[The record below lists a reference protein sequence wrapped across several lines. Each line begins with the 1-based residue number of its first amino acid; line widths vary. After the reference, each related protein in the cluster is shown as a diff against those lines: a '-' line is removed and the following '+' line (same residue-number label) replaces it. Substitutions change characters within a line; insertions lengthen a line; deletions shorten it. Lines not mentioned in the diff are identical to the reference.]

1 MVTVNGVTSDLV
13 TVPCGIP
20 QGSVLGPI
28 LFLLHFNDFHK
39 CSSLFDFHL
48 FADDAN
54 LFNRHTDIAILREH
68 INTELKNVNRWL
80 CSNKLSLNIEKSS
93 YVVFHPSQKNITD
106 DFNLIID
113 DVCLKKEK
121 FIKYLGVIIDSNL
134 SWKPQVG
141 YIKKKLKR
149 SLGVLSK
156 IRYSL
161 DNSILISLCYILIYP
176 FFGMV

>member
-1 MVTVNGVTSDLV
+1 MIS
-13 TVPCGIP
+13 IY
-20 QGSVLGPI
+20 
-28 LFLLHFNDFHK
+28 LLITLICFKDTET
-39 CSSLFDFHL
+39 
-48 FADDAN
+48 
-54 LFNRHTDIAILREH
+54 RRH

-121 FIKYLGVIIDSNL
+121 FIKYLGVIIESNL

-141 YIKKKLKR
+141 CISKKLKR

-156 IRYSL
+156 IRYYV
-161 DNSILISLCYILIYP
+161 DINILISLHYALIYP
-176 FFGMV
+176 FFDIWHNCLGQHVLNNPETSLCLTEKSTASHNILKIY